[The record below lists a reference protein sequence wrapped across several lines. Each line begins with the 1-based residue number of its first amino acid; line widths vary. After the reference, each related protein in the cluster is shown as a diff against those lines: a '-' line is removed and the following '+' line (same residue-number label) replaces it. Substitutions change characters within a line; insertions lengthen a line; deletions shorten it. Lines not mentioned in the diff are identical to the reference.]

1 LFGVG
6 VGFLAVAAG
15 ALGYYFGFYRKHHN
29 PRAKYTYKRVIVSSN
44 TTSSEM
50 KPLSLSSND

>member
-1 LFGVG
+1 MFGVG

-15 ALGYYFGFYRKHHN
+15 ALGYYFGFYKNHQNTR
-29 PRAKYTYKRVIVSSN
+29 PKYTYKRVIVSSN